1 MKMSGLTRKL
11 KLGDDGKLYLN
22 GSALGGGVT
31 GGAPDEKKLTT
42 TPTVSTPTVSTP
54 TVSTPNSSIE
64 DAIAMLNNGSHK
76 ENTDDYMNRY
86 KNHTFNFNANAL
98 YNQYAPQYQKQAR
111 LGMEDA
117 IGRAAALTGGY
128 GSSYAQAVGQ
138 QAYYNQMDKLD
149 DRILDL
155 YNIAYGQYR
164 DEKND
169 LLGMANYYNGLA
181 QQDYDNAMA
190 LIGKMGEYEDDK
202 KPEPVPMSV
211 LDAIQGI
218 TNNQELDKVLSGFS
232 IAGQITED
240 QAGKLY
246 NEYKDMSYKGM
257 LTDPVNDW
265 DIVSM
270 GDNANWFGID
280 RDVTV
285 RMPNGEEIMLKDLRK
300 HLMNEGMKLG
310 EANKAIKH
318 LLKTLKLNK

>member
-1 MKMSGLTRKL
+1 
-11 KLGDDGKLYLN
+11 LGDDGKLYLN

-54 TVSTPNSSIE
+54 NSSIE

-76 ENTDDYMNRY
+76 QNADDYMNQY

-117 IGRAAALTGGY
+117 IGRASALTGGY

-155 YNIAYGQYR
+155 YNIAYAQYR

-181 QQDYDNAMA
+181 QQDYDNAMK
-190 LIGKMGEYEDDK
+190 LFEQNNEDDNARK
-202 KPEPVPMSV
+202 AVSLAGLERVEDELKNAKNMAQVN
-211 LDAIQGI
+211 AI
-218 TNNQELDKVLSGFS
+218 LDKFRS
-232 IAGQITED
+232 IMTEEQED
-240 QAGKLY
+240 ALY
-246 NEYKDMSYKGM
+246 DIYRIDESSYTDAEGNADYIAM
-257 LTDPVNDW
+257 LKSPNLW
-265 DIVSM
+265 DYAYD
-270 GDNANWFGID
+270 GGRNLLGID
-280 RDVTV
+280 RDAELIA
-285 RMPNGEEIMLKDLRK
+285 PNGDKVSAIDLVRYLREAGASQPRK
-300 HLMNEGMKLG
+300 TVKKLL
-310 EANKAIKH
+310 E
-318 LLKTLKLNK
+318 TLGING